1 MSLRQTRILIIEDDL
16 DLACLLKYYL
26 ETDPVSAHDVRLAGD
41 LTVGLGA
48 LAADDFDAV
57 VLDLNL
63 PESEG
68 MDAFF
73 RLAVARIRQPIVV
86 CTGEEDPAIE
96 RQCLEAGAHDFV
108 RKTKLSKAGLR
119 RALRQAIGRSR
130 YEARYA
136 PPLHAVRPATA
147 SASGVKVLLVEDDPA
162 ARRLLERRLSQMHFT
177 VFSADSVASA
187 LSIAPIAAPD
197 VALVDHELP
206 DGTGLD
212 VARAFARLPA
222 LVGVPL
228 IMVSAHTDQD
238 TVMRAL
244 ASGINEYIQK
254 PINVSELAL
263 RIHAMLSLSARQRR
277 LSELNARLNREKALL
292 ARYISADVLQRALAA
307 ASGQGAPGWS
317 GEAVVLVFDLRDSTR
332 IAESMEARAF
342 SELLSRLLNDL
353 MDLVFSAHGFISKL
367 TGDGFIAT
375 FGANAG
381 ADLSRAAGDA
391 VDCAIRIRDYFQ
403 LVNEMRSQDEEDSL
417 GYGVGV
423 ATGRLFTGDV
433 GYERRMEYMALGPAL
448 TRAERLESFT
458 KRAGVAA
465 LVDAR
470 TRKLDA
476 DRHSYKYC
484 ELRSLGGRFGR
495 VYYPD
500 SVRAAP
506 EIQLF

>member
-1 MSLRQTRILIIEDDL
+1 
-16 DLACLLKYYL
+16 
-26 ETDPVSAHDVRLAGD
+26 
-41 LTVGLGA
+41 
-48 LAADDFDAV
+48 
-57 VLDLNL
+57 
-63 PESEG
+63 
-68 MDAFF
+68 
-73 RLAVARIRQPIVV
+73 
-86 CTGEEDPAIE
+86 
-96 RQCLEAGAHDFV
+96 V
-108 RKTKLSKAGLR
+108 RKTKLSKIGLR
-119 RALRQAIGRSR
+119 RALRQAIARSR

-136 PPLHAVRPATA
+136 PPLHAIRPAAA
-147 SASGVKVLLVEDDPA
+147 SSSGVKVLLVEDDPA

-187 LSIAPIAAPD
+187 LSMAPVAAPD

-222 LVGVPL
+222 LLGVPL
-228 IMVSAHTDQD
+228 IMVSANTDQD

-244 ASGINEYIQK
+244 ASGIDEYIQK

-332 IAESMEARAF
+332 IAESMEPRAF
-342 SELLSRLLNDL
+342 SELLSQLLNDL

-375 FGANAG
+375 FGASAG
-381 ADLSRAAGDA
+381 SDLAQAAGNA
-391 VDCAIRIRDYFQ
+391 VDCAVRIRGYFE
-403 LVNEMRSQDEEDSL
+403 LVNEMRSQDGEYSL
-417 GYGVGV
+417 GYGAGV

-448 TRAERLESFT
+448 TRASHLEAFT
-458 KRAGVAA
+458 KRVGVSV

-470 TRKLDA
+470 TRRLDA
-476 DRHSYKYC
+476 SGRPYKYC
-484 ELRSLGGRFGR
+484 EVRNPGGRSGK
-495 VYYPD
+495 VYSPEA
-500 SVRAAP
+500 VRARP
-506 EIQLF
+506 EIQIF

>member
-1 MSLRQTRILIIEDDL
+1 MTPQRTRILIIEDDL

-26 ETDPVSAHDVRLAGD
+26 DTDSEAAHDVRIAGD
-41 LTVGLGA
+41 LSLGLAA

-68 MDAFF
+68 LDAFF
-73 RLAVARIRQPIVV
+73 QLAVARIRQPIVV
-86 CTGEEDPAIE
+86 CTGEEDPEIE

-108 RKTKLSKAGLR
+108 RKTKLSKIGLR

-136 PPLHAVRPATA
+136 PPLSAVRPAAA
-147 SASGVKVLLVEDDPA
+147 SSSGVKVLLVEDDPA

-177 VFSADSVASA
+177 VFSAESVAGA
-187 LSIAPIAAPD
+187 LAIAPVAAPD

-206 DGTGLD
+206 DGNGLD

-222 LVGVPL
+222 LAGVPL
-228 IMVSAHTDQD
+228 IMVSAHTDQE

-244 ASGINEYIQK
+244 ASGIDEYIQK

-277 LSELNARLNREKALL
+277 LRELNARLSREKALL

-332 IAESMEARAF
+332 IAESMEPRAF
-342 SELLSRLLNDL
+342 SELLSQLLNDL

-375 FGANAG
+375 FGASAG
-381 ADLSRAAGDA
+381 ADLAGAAANA
-391 VDCAIRIRDYFQ
+391 VDCAIRIRDYFE
-403 LVNEMRSQDEEDSL
+403 LVNEMRAQDGDHSL

-448 TRAERLESFT
+448 TRAGRLEAFT
-458 KRAGVAA
+458 KRAGVSV

-470 TRKLDA
+470 TRRLDSS
-476 DRHSYKYC
+476 RHSYKYC
-484 ELRSLGGRFGR
+484 EIRSLGGKSGKI
-495 VYYPD
+495 YYPEA
-500 SVRAAP
+500 VRARP
-506 EIQLF
+506 EIRIF